1 MREEERNK
9 ITKHAENN
17 EQSKMIIVSPY
28 QLINIL
34 NVNGLNS
41 PIKRY
46 KVSECMKNKIQVYT
60 VYKRFIL
67 YFLKDKSE
75 KNGKKFMQI
84 LTKRE

>member
-1 MREEERNK
+1 MREEEGNK

-46 KVSECMKNKIQVYT
+46 KVSECMKTRSKYILSIRDLFYT
-60 VYKRFIL
+60 
-67 YFLKDKSE
+67 S
-75 KNGKKFMQI
+75 
-84 LTKRE
+84 